1 MIFGSR
7 RADSA
12 LRSSGLR
19 KLLIAGVVAAAV
31 SVAAAPAAPASSA
44 TGAQAPVTD
53 GPALLYGGTGSTCFW
68 RVGAIGVEDYNIAY
82 PDAGAHYWGAI
93 WTHVPGSTLR
103 LKGQFPY
110 ARYTSL
116 NAYDRLGAIQDTIS
130 DFQWNPDKGSS
141 NPFRPGVRRDVAKR
155 NYTLTLSPGQSP
167 VAFDPNRRSNLPARN
182 TIYTEPAGGDTIRGI
197 AIRVYIPNK
206 GKNIE
211 GGVSLPKPELTLAD
225 GTVLTGQAACAALG
239 SETAQALDPSAL
251 LLSAEQ
257 YDALRYQPGKPDYFP
272 ALADG
277 KTNWRVQYNRQYL
290 LNLFRP
296 EADPMQGATKL
307 GQAGFFPNGDNQYVR
322 NAINRK
328 FGKVYALRGKIGTT
342 AKTFTNPKGKW
353 KATDLRYQSFCMNES
368 PKTTRVMDCVYDE
381 EVPLRAGGKY
391 LVVTS
396 RAVDKPKNATA
407 KCGVAWIEWSPR
419 GDGGKD
425 TDFGWMQIRNM
436 LPAAGFKNA
445 IQGTKTPGDEK
456 KVLGAYLP
464 DSKYYA
470 DKKAFEKLGCPA
482 K

>member
-7 RADSA
+7 RANSA
-12 LRSSGLR
+12 HRSSGLR

-44 TGAQAPVTD
+44 ISAVAPVAGKD
-53 GPALLYGGTGSTCFW
+53 LLYGGTGSTCFW
-68 RVGAIGVEDYNIAY
+68 KVGAIGVEDYNIAY

-93 WTHVPGSTLR
+93 WTHIPGSTLR
-103 LKGQFPY
+103 LKGKFPY

-116 NAYDRLGAIQDTIS
+116 NAYDRLGAIQDTLS

-141 NPFRPGVRRDVAKR
+141 NPFRPGVRRNVANR
-155 NYTLTLSPGQSP
+155 NYTLTVSPDRSP

-197 AIRVYIPNK
+197 AVRVYIPDK

-211 GGVSLPKPELTLAD
+211 GGVALPVPELTLAN
-225 GTVLTGQAACAALG
+225 GSVLSGQALCNAIG
-239 SETAQALDPSAL
+239 SEVPQALDPSAL
-251 LLSAEQ
+251 LLSADQ
-257 YDALRYQPGKPDYFP
+257 YDALRYQAGKPDYFP

-277 KTNWRVQYNRQYL
+277 KTNWRVQYTRQYL
-290 LNLFRP
+290 LNLWHP
-296 EADPMQGATKL
+296 EADPMQGASKL
-307 GQAGFFPNGDNQYVR
+307 GQSGFFPNGDNQYIR
-322 NAINRK
+322 NPINRK
-328 FGKVYALRGKIGTT
+328 FGKIYALRGKIGTT

-353 KATDLRYQSFCMNES
+353 EATQLRYQSFCMNES

-381 EVPLRAGGKY
+381 EVPQRAGNKY
-391 LVVTS
+391 LVITS
-396 RAVDKPKNATA
+396 RASDKPKNATA

-419 GDGGKD
+419 GDGGTD

-436 LPAAGFKNA
+436 LPAANFKNA
-445 IQGTKTPGDEK
+445 IQGTSKPGDEK
-456 KVLGAYLP
+456 QVLGAYLP

-470 DKKAFEKLGCPA
+470 DKKAFEALGCPA

>member
-12 LRSSGLR
+12 HRSSGLR

-44 TGAQAPVTD
+44 ISAVAPVAGKD
-53 GPALLYGGTGSTCFW
+53 LLYGGTGSTCFW
-68 RVGAIGVEDYNIAY
+68 KVGAIGVEDYNIAY

-93 WTHVPGSTLR
+93 WTHIPGSTLR
-103 LKGQFPY
+103 LKGKFPY

-116 NAYDRLGAIQDTIS
+116 NAYDRLGAIQDTLS
-130 DFQWNPDKGSS
+130 DFQWDPDKGSS
-141 NPFRPGVRRDVAKR
+141 NPFRPGVRRNVANR
-155 NYTLTLSPGQSP
+155 NYTLTVSPDRSP

-197 AIRVYIPNK
+197 AVRVYIPDK

-211 GGVSLPKPELTLAD
+211 GGVALPVPELTLAN
-225 GTVLTGQAACAALG
+225 GSVLSGQALCNAIG
-239 SETAQALDPSAL
+239 SEVPQALDPSAL
-251 LLSAEQ
+251 LLSADQ
-257 YDALRYQPGKPDYFP
+257 YDALRYQAGKPDYFP

-277 KTNWRVQYNRQYL
+277 KTNWRVQYTRQYL
-290 LNLFRP
+290 LNLWHP
-296 EADPMQGATKL
+296 EADPMQGASKL
-307 GQAGFFPNGDNQYVR
+307 GQSGFFPNGDNQYIR
-322 NAINRK
+322 NPINRK
-328 FGKVYALRGKIGTT
+328 FGKIYALRGKIGTT

-353 KATDLRYQSFCMNES
+353 EATQLRYQSFCMNES

-381 EVPLRAGGKY
+381 EVPLRAGNKY
-391 LVVTS
+391 LVITS
-396 RAVDKPKNATA
+396 RASDKPKNATA

-436 LPAAGFKNA
+436 LPAANFKNA
-445 IQGTKTPGDEK
+445 IQGTSTPGDEK

-470 DKKAFEKLGCPA
+470 DKKAFEALGCPA